1 MDKKWKDCSE
11 EKLTFPLCTDCTVN
25 NTLDNFRLNCMSTN
39 VRSIMNKLAEF
50 QAFFDQQVPHVIAI
64 TESWC
69 SKSISDAELHLKGYN
84 LFCFDRTYSIG
95 GGVLLY
101 VHESLPT
108 VLCEVLMSKNI
119 DDSIWCV

>member
-1 MDKKWKDCSE
+1 
-11 EKLTFPLCTDCTVN
+11 
-25 NTLDNFRLNCMSTN
+25 
-39 VRSIMNKLAEF
+39 MNKLAEF
-50 QAFFDQQVPHVIAI
+50 QAFVDQQAPHVIAL

-69 SKSISDAELHLKGYN
+69 SNSISDAEIHLKGYN
-84 LFCFDRTYSIG
+84 LFRFDRTYSIG

-119 DDSIWCV
+119 YGV